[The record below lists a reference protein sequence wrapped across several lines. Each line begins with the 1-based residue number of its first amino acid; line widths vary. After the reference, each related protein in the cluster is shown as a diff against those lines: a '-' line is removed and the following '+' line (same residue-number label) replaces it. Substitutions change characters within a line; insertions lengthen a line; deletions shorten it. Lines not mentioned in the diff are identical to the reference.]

1 MHHPPS
7 RALPRVAMP
16 ALALSATL
24 LAACAPLQTRDNLRA
39 ANAIVQPRIGQEAQL
54 WTDAEAQQQAQ
65 SRIDALLR
73 EPLSA
78 DAAVRIALLGSPA
91 LQTLLAQNA
100 AQSAASTRN
109 ARLGNPV
116 LGFERLL
123 QGGSVEI
130 TRSLS
135 FGLLDLVTLPVRGR
149 IDAARQQQLRL
160 DLARDVL
167 RLAAQA
173 RASWVRALA
182 AQQALQ
188 YDNDVEDAAS
198 ATAELAKRMQ
208 AAGNFTKLDAAQ
220 QALFAADSRMRAQRA
235 QLAALRAR
243 EALVRTLGLN
253 AAQAA
258 KLRLPEHLPDIPAAL
273 PTARQDAQ
281 QALEARLDVQLARA
295 QYEAAARTAGFV
307 RTTSVVDALELTGIR
322 KTFSDATPQNG
333 FALALPLP
341 VFDPGDAQRAEASAQ
356 VLAARNHVAEVAA
369 GAASQLREA
378 AAARDAAWTL
388 ARTSRQ
394 HLVPL
399 AQTVLDENQQR
410 YNGMLIGVFQ
420 LVSSAAAQA
429 QTVREVIAAERDYWL
444 AEADWQA
451 AQWGVEPPAGSGTA
465 SAAATAPSPSS
476 SGGH

>member
-208 AAGNFTKLDAAQ
+208 AAGNFTKLDAGQ

-356 VLAARNHVAEVAA
+356 VLAARNHVAEVVPHARYAHLEEALVLEEIQMPIALHRGVIDGMLPWDPRHSKPCTGLEVYRDGQRA
-369 GAASQLREA
+369 GLRIEGHIA
-378 AAARDAAWTL
+378 HKPRRFNPQSRLKELRFRHHRHSSLGTL
-388 ARTSRQ
+388 A
-394 HLVPL
+394 
-399 AQTVLDENQQR
+399 
-410 YNGMLIGVFQ
+410 VF
-420 LVSSAAAQA
+420 
-429 QTVREVIAAERDYWL
+429 Y
-444 AEADWQA
+444 
-451 AQWGVEPPAGSGTA
+451 P
-465 SAAATAPSPSS
+465 
-476 SGGH
+476 

>member
-7 RALPRVAMP
+7 RALTRAAVP

-39 ANAIVQPRIGQEAQL
+39 ANAITQPHTGQDAQL
-54 WTDAEAQQQAQ
+54 WTQAEDRQQAQ
-65 SRIDALLR
+65 SRIDTLLR
-73 EPLSA
+73 QPLTA
-78 DAAVRIALLGSPA
+78 DVAVRIALLGSPA

-100 AQSAASTRN
+100 ADSAASTGT
-109 ARLGNPV
+109 ARMSNPV

-123 QGGSVEI
+123 QSGSVEI

-135 FGLLDLVTLPVRGR
+135 IGLFDLVTLPARGR

-173 RASWVRALA
+173 RAAWVRALA

-188 YDNDVEDAAS
+188 YDDDVEDAAA
-198 ATAELAKRMQ
+198 ATAELAARMQ

-220 QALFAADSRMRAQRA
+220 QTLFAADSRMRAQRA

-243 EALVRTLGLN
+243 EALIRTLGLN

-258 KLRLPEHLPDIPAAL
+258 KLRLPDRLPDIPSAL
-273 PTARQDAQ
+273 PVARQDTQ
-281 QALEARLDVQLARA
+281 TALEARLDVQVARA
-295 QYEAAARTAGFV
+295 QYETTAEIAGFV
-307 RTTSVVDALELTGIR
+307 RTTSVVDALELTGLR

-341 VFDPGDAQRAEASAQ
+341 VFDLGDAHRAEAAAR
-356 VLAARNHVAEVAA
+356 VLAARNHVAEVAVN
-369 GAASQLREA
+369 AASQLREA
-378 AAARDAAWTL
+378 AAARDAAWVL

-444 AEADWQA
+444 AEADWQS
-451 AQWGVEPPAGSGTA
+451 AQWGVEPPAGSWADA
-465 SAAATAPSPSS
+465 SAAATSSPSS
-476 SGGH
+476 PGGH

>member
-7 RALPRVAMP
+7 RALPRAAMP

-91 LQTLLAQNA
+91 LQMLLAQNA
-100 AQSAASTRN
+100 AQSAASTRS
-109 ARLGNPV
+109 ARLSNPV
-116 LGFERLL
+116 LGLERLL

-130 TRSLS
+130 DRFLS
-135 FGLLDLVTLPVRGR
+135 IGLLDLVTLPARGR

-173 RASWVRALA
+173 RTAWVRALA

-235 QLAALRAR
+235 HLAALRAR
-243 EALVRTLGLN
+243 EALVRTLGLD

-258 KLRLPEHLPDIPAAL
+258 KIRLPEHLPAIPAVL
-273 PTARQDAQ
+273 HTAKQETQ
-281 QALEARLDVQLARA
+281 EALEARLDVQVARA

-322 KTFSDATPQNG
+322 KTSSDATPQNG

-341 VFDPGDAQRAEASAQ
+341 VFDLGDARRAEAGAR
-356 VLAARNHVAEVAA
+356 VLAARNRVAEAA
-369 GAASQLREA
+369 VNAASQLRGA
-378 AAARDAAWTL
+378 WAARDAAWAL

-394 HLVPL
+394 QVAPL

-420 LVSSAAAQA
+420 LVSAASAQA
-429 QTVREVIAAERDYWL
+429 QAVREVIAAERDYWL

-451 AQWGVEPPAGSGTA
+451 AQWGVEPPIGSLSDSTTTA
-465 SAAATAPSPSS
+465 APSPSS